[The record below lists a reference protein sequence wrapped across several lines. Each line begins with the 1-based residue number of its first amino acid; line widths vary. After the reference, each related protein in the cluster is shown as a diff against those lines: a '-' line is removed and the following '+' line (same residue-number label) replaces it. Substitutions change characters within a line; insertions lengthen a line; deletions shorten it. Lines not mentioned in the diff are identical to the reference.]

1 MVSFYIYH
9 YLTYYAF
16 TDLSYLLSVLCL
28 KCCLHKDRRFFLF
41 HSLPHPPSLELCLAH
56 FMCSVNMCSVNDYNL
71 EMLYCVCEQ
80 RKKKLLIIKDEVVKN
95 QPAIARDAREGSLIP
110 VLGRSP
116 GVGNG
121 NPLQYSC
128 LENSIYRGAWRAPVY
143 GFAESDVTKQTLT
156 HMHTHTVVL
165 QYCISFR
172 WTEKWFSYTCI
183 DTYMFIYKSILVQII
198 FHYRLLQ
205 NIEHSSLC
213 YTICPYHLPI
223 P

>member
-156 HMHTHTVVL
+156 HMHTHTQLSYNIVL
-165 QYCISFR
+165 VSGGQ
-172 WTEKWFSYTCI
+172 
-183 DTYMFIYKSILVQII
+183 KSDSVI
-198 FHYRLLQ
+198 HA
-205 NIEHSSLC
+205 
-213 YTICPYHLPI
+213 
-223 P
+223 